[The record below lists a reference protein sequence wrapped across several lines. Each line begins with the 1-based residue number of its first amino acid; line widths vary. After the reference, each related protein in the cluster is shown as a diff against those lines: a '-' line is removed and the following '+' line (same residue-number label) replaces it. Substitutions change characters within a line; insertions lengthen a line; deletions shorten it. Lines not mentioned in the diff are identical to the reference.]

1 MSVRWRWL
9 HPRLNASTFLGGCFA
24 LSALIGC
31 DKAPNLRG
39 RIAGL
44 HELSDRAELDGALRC
59 APRELALTRA
69 YTQFAEMEL
78 QKGALAQADDYI
90 RRAELNAKAAQLQSP
105 PEYCTQVIPIPEPG
119 DRDGDGFLDKVDSC
133 PEEAENFQGFE
144 DQDGCPDDPDTDGDG
159 VSDSVDACPIRAE
172 DVDQY
177 LDEDGCPDLDNDVD
191 GVLDKVDRCPMDP
204 EDPDG
209 YEDEDGCP
217 DLDNDRDAI
226 ADLQDECPNT
236 PGQTEKEPLGCPTDP
251 AVVVVTDCEVKIL
264 EQIHFAYNQA
274 VIKRE
279 SYHVLDAVRDVLTKN
294 PDIKLEVQGHTDS
307 RGSDSYNK
315 TLSDRRAA
323 AVMKHLVSGGINPDR
338 LDSMGYGEERPL
350 VDNLSDENRALNRR
364 VQFMRIE
371 GQKEGCGP
379 PP

>member
-1 MSVRWRWL
+1 
-9 HPRLNASTFLGGCFA
+9 
-24 LSALIGC
+24 
-31 DKAPNLRG
+31 
-39 RIAGL
+39 
-44 HELSDRAELDGALRC
+44 
-59 APRELALTRA
+59 
-69 YTQFAEMEL
+69 
-78 QKGALAQADDYI
+78 
-90 RRAELNAKAAQLQSP
+90 
-105 PEYCTQVIPIPEPG
+105 
-119 DRDGDGFLDKVDSC
+119 
-133 PEEAENFQGFE
+133 
-144 DQDGCPDDPDTDGDG
+144 
-159 VSDSVDACPIRAE
+159 
-172 DVDQY
+172 
-177 LDEDGCPDLDNDVD
+177 
-191 GVLDKVDRCPMDP
+191 
-204 EDPDG
+204 
-209 YEDEDGCP
+209 
-217 DLDNDRDAI
+217 
-226 ADLQDECPNT
+226 
-236 PGQTEKEPLGCPTDP
+236 CPTDP

-379 PP
+379 PPS